1 MKDFRFTVA
10 FLLPAKAGKSKN
22 FRELLKYAEDM
33 GFQARFSYCI
43 DNSKIL
49 LRAGKVACTPLEV
62 ANLLIALHLLATQR
76 KEDVVIVGAI
86 DHVKYQHRL
95 FATLSIEKIR
105 NWSDHLSNKAATDES
120 DTENRSRPITSPPE
134 KRLPKTP
141 PQAPE
146 SEEKAPLVVI
156 PKGDQPRVLH

>member
-10 FLLPAKAGKSKN
+10 FLLPAKAEKSKN
-22 FRELLKYAEDM
+22 FRELLKYAEAM
-33 GFQARFSYCI
+33 GFQVRFSRCI
-43 DNSKIL
+43 GDSKIL

-76 KEDVVIVGAI
+76 REDVIMVGTI
-86 DHVKYQHRL
+86 DRRKYQHRL

-105 NWSDHLSNKAATDES
+105 NWSDHLSSRVATDES
-120 DTENRSRPITSPPE
+120 DAESRSRPIASPPE
-134 KRLPKTP
+134 TRRPRTP

-146 SEEKAPLVVI
+146 SEEKTPLVVI
-156 PKGDQPRVLH
+156 PEGNQPRVLH

>member
-86 DHVKYQHRL
+86 DRVKYQHRL
-95 FATLSIEKIR
+95 FATMSIERIR
-105 NWSDHLSNKAATDES
+105 NWSDHLSNRAATDES
-120 DTENRSRPITSPPE
+120 DTESSPGPIAAPPE
-134 KRLPKTP
+134 KQVPRTP
-141 PQAPE
+141 PQTPE

-156 PKGDQPRVLH
+156 PEGDQPRVLH

>member
-1 MKDFRFTVA
+1 MKDFSFTVA
-10 FLLPAKAGKSKN
+10 FLLPVKAEKTKN
-22 FRELLKYAEDM
+22 FRELLKYADGL
-33 GFQARFSYCI
+33 GFKTRLSRCI
-43 DNSKIL
+43 GDSKIL
-49 LRAGKVACTPLEV
+49 LRAGKLACKPLEV

-76 KEDVVIVGAI
+76 KEDVVIVGAV
-86 DHVKYQHRL
+86 DGVKYQHRL

-105 NWSDHLSNKAATDES
+105 NWSDHLSNKAATDQS
-120 DTENRSRPITSPPE
+120 DAENRSRPITSRPQ

-156 PKGDQPRVLH
+156 PKGGQPRVLH